1 MYNSTCCNDKKIC
14 SIHSYRSIDELTYR
28 IKQRLNF
35 LSREKLNNLFY
46 GYKCAADIDTEIKKL
61 STYKEVLDRTKISFL
76 HIGKS
81 CNDDETI
88 QRVVERVNKVIG
100 KTSCPKKR
108 LDIKIDDSGLDRYML
123 SRPAC
128 ISYDSWNTFSR
139 KICGKI
145 GFTLTAERQT
155 CNVMFEISSKIIPC
169 DLLYSLSVHR
179 ELCNTR
185 YKVKRSAAECKLD
198 WKLLLEGN
206 NSCDLDFKTYMC
218 YVKDDNLSYPIIDKV
233 YKSGLSLAKVDGET
247 ILCSPLDNY
256 KLTEITPTSLKTL
269 LDEGF
274 VVETK
279 RSDITC
285 DYIKY

>member
-1 MYNSTCCNDKKIC
+1 MDKSTCCNDKKIC
-14 SIHSYRSIDELTYR
+14 SVHSYRSIDELTYR

-108 LDIKIDDSGLDRYML
+108 ADIKIDDSGLDRYML
-123 SRPAC
+123 TSPRC
-128 ISYDSWNTFSR
+128 ISYSEWNEFSR

-145 GFTLTAERQT
+145 GFTLTAERDI
-155 CNVMFEISSKIIPC
+155 CNITFELAAKSISC
-169 DLLYSLSVHR
+169 DLLYALKVR
-179 ELCNTR
+179 RDLCDLGYRVTR
-185 YKVKRSAAECKLD
+185 ADEKNCKID
-198 WKLLLEGN
+198 YKLLLE
-206 NSCDLDFKTYMC
+206 SVPCDIEYKA
-218 YVKDDNLSYPIIDKV
+218 YVSYVRDHNLSYPIIKDI
-233 YKSGLSLAKVDGET
+233 YAAGLSLAT
-247 ILCSPLDNY
+247 IEDDVVLCTPINQYNLSQ
-256 KLTEITPTSLKTL
+256 ITPTDLQEL
-269 LDEGF
+269 LDLGF
-274 VVETK
+274 VISHSRYDIKQDYTK
-279 RSDITC
+279 
-285 DYIKY
+285 

>member
-1 MYNSTCCNDKKIC
+1 MDKSTCCNDKKIC
-14 SIHSYRSIDELTYR
+14 SVHSYRSIDELTYR

-108 LDIKIDDSGLDRYML
+108 ADIKIDDSGLDRYML

-145 GFTLTAERQT
+145 GFTLTAERDI
-155 CNVMFEISSKIIPC
+155 CNITFELAAKSISC
-169 DLLYSLSVHR
+169 DLLYALKVR
-179 ELCNTR
+179 RDLCDIGYRVTR
-185 YKVKRSAAECKLD
+185 ADEKTCKID
-198 WKLLLEGN
+198 YKLLLEATQ
-206 NSCDLDFKTYMC
+206 CDLEYKA
-218 YVKDDNLSYPIIDKV
+218 YVSYVRQHNLSYPIIKDI
-233 YKSGLSLAKVDGET
+233 YAAGLSLATVEDDVV
-247 ILCSPLDNY
+247 LCTPINSYSLSQ
-256 KLTEITPTSLKTL
+256 ITPTDLQEL
-269 LDEGF
+269 LDLGF
-274 VVETK
+274 VVSHSRYDIKQDYTK
-279 RSDITC
+279 
-285 DYIKY
+285 